1 MKAVAAARQW
11 WAARRSKHPA
21 AGIFGDRQVD
31 DAATLSSKG
40 LYAVRIS
47 SCSLMLL
54 ALAVLACAAVGFTVT
69 QASDR
74 RLAAER
80 QVVLH
85 KAIEELRPVFGDAM
99 RFDAR
104 TLRLIELRS
113 RLPGLRF
120 DTDPVPNNGR
130 EVQSVQDA
138 NGRIV
143 GWFAWTPNRTLI
155 RAMDWL
161 WSLVGVA
168 GCALVLF
175 AIMTARASLRLAGA
189 FGKSVEAVRRLSS
202 EDALTGL
209 PNQRV
214 VIQSLDHALAAQGRG
229 ACSHIA
235 FALIDLDGFREINET
250 LGRAG
255 GEQAIL
261 AIAARL
267 KSALPD
273 AAVLGRFEGDEFAAV
288 AGGSDAGLADMLAAA
303 LRAAFTEPIEA
314 TQALHISAAVGVAQA
329 PEDGATSEDLM
340 RRAALALRAAKR
352 DGGGAARRFVP
363 QIETD
368 QSERRFLL
376 RELRTAVASQNFA
389 VHYQTI
395 VAAAGGGALGV
406 EALLRWTHPERGDIP
421 PSAFI
426 PLAERHGLMNE
437 LGEFVLRRA
446 LGDAA
451 RWPGLFVAVNLSPVQ
466 IREPH
471 FVDLVRRI
479 VTEAGIDP
487 SRVVLELTEG
497 VLIDNP
503 DETQTTLN
511 ALRGLG
517 VSLALDDFGT
527 GYSSLSYLQ
536 KFPFQRL
543 KIDRAFVAS
552 LGATGN
558 AGDIIHSIVNLGHAL
573 GMAVLAEGIE
583 TEQQRVLLRLAGC
596 DEMQGF
602 LFSEPRPAAAIDRV
616 AGVQAASHGRDLPT
630 LAAAS

>member
-1 MKAVAAARQW
+1 MRAVAAARQW
-11 WAARRSKHPA
+11 WAARRTRKAPA
-21 AGIFGDRQVD
+21 AGIVGDRQLA
-31 DAATLSSKG
+31 DAAAMSSKSLHIVRLSSW
-40 LYAVRIS
+40 
-47 SCSLMLL
+47 SLLLL
-54 ALAVLACAAVGFTVT
+54 AAAAIACAAAGFIVT
-69 QASDR
+69 QANDR

-80 QVVLH
+80 QMALH
-85 KAIEELRPVFGDAM
+85 QALDDLRPATGDDAT

-104 TLRLIELRS
+104 ALRFIERRS
-113 RLPGLRF
+113 RLAGLRF
-120 DTDPVPNNGR
+120 DMDSVPDDGR

-138 NGRIV
+138 HGRIV
-143 GWFAWTPNRTLI
+143 GWFSWVPDRTLI
-155 RAMDWL
+155 RAVDWL
-161 WSLVGVA
+161 WSLAGIVGL
-168 GCALVLF
+168 ALILF
-175 AIMTARASLRLAGA
+175 ATMTARASRRLAGA
-189 FGKSVEAVRRLSS
+189 FAKNAEALRKLSS
-202 EDALTGL
+202 EDPLTGL
-209 PNQRV
+209 PNQRA
-214 VIQSLDHALAAQGRG
+214 VIQSLDRVLAEQGRG
-229 ACSHIA
+229 ESSHVA
-235 FALIDLDGFREINET
+235 LALIDLDGFREINEM

-255 GEQAIL
+255 GEQAML

-273 AAVLGRFEGDEFAAV
+273 AALLGRFEDDEFAVV
-288 AGGSDAGLADMLAAA
+288 AGGNDVGLADALAAA
-303 LRAAFTEPIEA
+303 LRAAFVEPIVA
-314 TQALHISAAVGVAQA
+314 AQALHISAIGVAQA
-329 PEDGATSEDLM
+329 PEDGATSEHLT

-352 DGGGAARRFVP
+352 AGRGLARRFVP

-376 RELRTAVASQNFA
+376 RELKTAIAGQKFQKFD

-395 VAAAGGGALGV
+395 VAAAGGATLGV

-421 PSAFI
+421 PSVFI
-426 PLAERHGLMNE
+426 PLAEQYGLMNA

-471 FVDLVRRI
+471 FVDLVRRV
-479 VTEAGIDP
+479 VTEAGIEP

-497 VLIDNP
+497 VLIDDP
-503 DETQTTLN
+503 DETQATLN

-527 GYSSLSYLQ
+527 GYSSLNYLQ

-552 LGATGN
+552 LGASGN
-558 AGDIIHSIVNLGHAL
+558 AADIIHSIVTLGHAL

-602 LFSEPRPAAAIDRV
+602 LFSEPRPAEAIDRI
-616 AGVQAASHGRDLPT
+616 ASGPAF
-630 LAAAS
+630 AAAS